1 MLWKLNSNLI
11 YLHKE
16 EKKKAVILR
25 LLNYA
30 TFMWCPCLKPMFET
44 QPTCLSEE
52 TNSSKLTRNY
62 EMQRT
67 GDMVFNKLHQIR
79 CSHLGWNFDV
89 STKQSN
95 SISTLPSVITLAQW
109 DGKHLVRGS
118 IAKTSQAKPSILFLP
133 LKLWLLWSII
143 REQNIKERMQVHASV
158 NK

>member
-1 MLWKLNSNLI
+1 M
-11 YLHKE
+11 
-16 EKKKAVILR
+16 R

-67 GDMVFNKLHQIR
+67 GDMGFNKLHQRR
-79 CSHLGWNFDV
+79 CSHLGWSFDV

-95 SISTLPSVITLAQW
+95 SISTLPSVITLAAQW

-118 IAKTSQAKPSILFLP
+118 IAKTSQAKPSQVKPSILCLP

-143 REQNIKERMQVHASV
+143 REQNIKEKMQVHASV
-158 NK
+158 IRRSCGN